1 MAKRASPS
9 KAKAKAKAKPAY
21 HHGDLK
27 QALVSAGLAL
37 ADESGLEALTTRALA
52 RKLGVSHAAPARHFP
67 QRSLLLAEVAA
78 AAFEMFSQ
86 VLSGAAHGAAPK
98 LAFAAMGRAYV
109 RFALEHPGLIHLMF
123 SPEIAGMK
131 KAPERLSLASGA
143 AYAVLENGARNALGA
158 RATEQKVAVAAFL
171 GWSVTHGA
179 ATLWLDGPMRLD
191 TSTDDARARFLAL
204 SDAAIDGVST
214 AIAAM

>member
-9 KAKAKAKAKPAY
+9 KAKAKAKPAY

-27 QALVSAGLAL
+27 QALVGAGLAL

>member
-1 MAKRASPS
+1 MAKRASPP
-9 KAKAKAKAKPAY
+9 KPKAKPRY

-37 ADESGLEALTTRALA
+37 ADEWGLEALTTRALA
-52 RKLGVSHAAPARHFP
+52 RQLGVSHAAPARHFP

-86 VLSGAAHGAAPK
+86 VLSSAADSAAPAH
-98 LAFAAMGRAYV
+98 AFAAMGRAYV
-109 RFALEHPGLIHLMF
+109 RFALAHPGLIHLMF

-131 KAPERLSLASGA
+131 AAPERLSLASGA

-158 RATEQKVAVAAFL
+158 RATDQKVAVAAFL

-191 TSTDDARARFLAL
+191 TSSKDALARFLAL
-204 SDAAIDGVST
+204 SDAAIDGVSS
-214 AIAAM
+214 ALAAM

>member
-9 KAKAKAKAKPAY
+9 KAKAKAKPAY

>member
-9 KAKAKAKAKPAY
+9 KTKAKPRY

-37 ADESGLEALTTRALA
+37 ADESGLGALTTRALA
-52 RKLGVSHAAPARHFP
+52 RELGVSHAAPARHFP

-78 AAFEMFSQ
+78 AAFEMFSG
-86 VLSGAAHGAAPK
+86 VLSGAADGAEPAR
-98 LAFAAMGRAYV
+98 AFAAMGRAYV

-131 KAPERLSLASGA
+131 AAPERLSQASGA

-158 RATEQKVAVAAFL
+158 RATDQKVAVAAFL

-191 TSTDDARARFLAL
+191 SSSKDARARFLAL
-204 SDAAIDGVST
+204 SDAAIDGVSA

>member
-1 MAKRASPS
+1 MPPAKRAAP
-9 KAKAKAKAKPAY
+9 AKSSAKPRY

-27 QALVSAGLAL
+27 QALVTAGLAL
-37 ADESGLEALTTRALA
+37 ANEEGLEALTTRALA

-67 QRSLLLAEVAA
+67 NRSSLLAEVAA
-78 AAFEMFSQ
+78 AAFERFSQ
-86 VLSGAAHGAAPK
+86 VLSAATDGVAPT

-131 KAPERLSLASGA
+131 QAPERLSLASSA
-143 AYAVLENGARNALGA
+143 AYAVLQNGARNALGK
-158 RATEQKVAVAAFL
+158 RATDQNVAKAAFL
-171 GWSVTHGA
+171 GWAVTHGA

-191 TSTDDARARFLAL
+191 TSTTDARARFLAL
-204 SDAAIDGVST
+204 SDAAIDGVSA